1 MTSQLRLSLQMLREW
16 RKRQCAQ
23 QLPLGEDL
31 VEKYLL
37 EDEAFIEYEAK
48 RAKRRA
54 YLAHLPTQLLLY
66 VTSAHTCRADVIAQ
80 VPVALFMTMLC
91 RMAGA
96 SEQAQLDSWD

>member
-1 MTSQLRLSLQMLREW
+1 MLREW
-16 RKRQCAQ
+16 RQRQCAQ
-23 QLPLGEDL
+23 QVSLGEDL

-66 VTSAHTCRADVIAQ
+66 VTSTHTCRADVIVQ
-80 VPVALFMTMLC
+80 VPVTLVMTMLC
-91 RMAGA
+91 GIAGA
-96 SEQAQLDSWD
+96 RAQMQLDSWD

>member
-1 MTSQLRLSLQMLREW
+1 MLREW
-16 RKRQCAQ
+16 RQRQCVQ
-23 QLPLGEDL
+23 QVPLGEDL

-66 VTSAHTCRADVIAQ
+66 VTSAHTCRADVIVEHLARR
-80 VPVALFMTMLC
+80 VFVLNDA
-91 RMAGA
+91 RRSHARRRRA
-96 SEQAQLDSWD
+96 